1 MITFRTSHEV
11 KEDRRVVL
19 NLPPETPVGQAELTV
34 SIMPQGQAASQP
46 GSLRRF
52 FGIVR
57 SGNPRSADNE
67 RIDADLAA
75 TYQDSRNKAS

>member
-1 MITFRTSHEV
+1 MITFRTSQEV

-34 SIMPQGQAASQP
+34 SITPRGPAASQP
-46 GSLRRF
+46 GSLRRH

-67 RIDADLAA
+67 RIEADLAA
-75 TYQDSRNKAS
+75 TYEDSRNEAT